1 MNNQQVKRSRT
12 ALMDRS
18 DITVEIIAIVLCAI
32 CLVIAIIP
40 CVHVIAKAFS
50 KGTAVISGTVVLWP
64 VQPQLDGFKNVLF
77 ETDFVTATVNTI
89 FVTAVGTF
97 VSMAVSILFAYP
109 LSKTDL
115 RGKKFFTLLCIVI
128 MVFSGGMVPSYLL
141 MKGLGLLNTWAAL
154 IFPASMNVFNML
166 IIKNYFESLPEGVM
180 ESASIDGAN
189 DLKTLVRIV
198 CPMSVPVL
206 ATVSMLYAIH
216 YWNNYFNAMLYISN
230 PDMIT
235 MQVFIRNFIANAGS
249 MVDQLERTEETIG
262 QLSTGVVI
270 ACATVLGIIPIVA
283 VYPFVQR
290 FMLQGITIG
299 SEKG

>member
-1 MNNQQVKRSRT
+1 MSEQVKRSRT
-12 ALMDRS
+12 TLLDKS
-18 DITVEIIAIVLCAI
+18 DIKVDWLAKIVCGICLLLAIVP
-32 CLVIAIIP
+32 VIHI
-40 CVHVIAKAFS
+40 VSKAFS
-50 KGTAVISGTVVLWP
+50 KGTAVIAGVVTLWP
-64 VQPQLDGFKNVLF
+64 INPQLDGFRNVLF
-77 ETDFVTATVNTI
+77 ETNFLRAMVNTI
-89 FVTAVGTF
+89 FVTIVGTAI
-97 VSMAVSILFAYP
+97 SMVISITFAYP
-109 LSKTDL
+109 LSKQDL
-115 RGKKFFTLLCIVI
+115 KGKKFFTLLCIVI

-141 MKGLGLLNTWAAL
+141 MKSLNLLNTWTSL
-154 IFPASMNVFNML
+154 IVPNCLNVFNML
-166 IIKNYFESLPEGVM
+166 IIKNYFEGLPEGVM

-216 YWNNYFNAMLYISN
+216 YWNNYFNAMLYVSN

-235 MQVFIRNFIANAGS
+235 MQVFIRNFIANAG
-249 MVDQLERTEETIG
+249 VLIDQLERTTETIG
-262 QLSTGVVI
+262 NLSTGVII

-283 VYPFVQR
+283 LYPFVQR

>member
-1 MNNQQVKRSRT
+1 MNKKPASSKN

-18 DITVEIIAIVLCAI
+18 DKAVELVAIITCVLC
-32 CLVIAIIP
+32 LVLAVVPIIHI
-40 CVHVIAKAFS
+40 VSKAFS
-50 KGTAVISGTVVLWP
+50 KGTAVIAGIVTLWP
-64 VQPQLDGFKNVLF
+64 IKPQLDGFKNVLF
-77 ETDFVTATVNTI
+77 ETEFLTALVNTI
-89 FVTAVGTF
+89 FITILGTALSMF
-97 VSMAVSILFAYP
+97 VSISFAYP
-109 LSKTDL
+109 LSKQDL

-141 MKGLGLLNTWAAL
+141 MKGLRLLNTWTAL
-154 IFPASMNVFNML
+154 IVPNCLNVFNML

-180 ESASIDGAN
+180 ESAEIDGAN

-206 ATVSMLYAIH
+206 ATVAMLYAIH
-216 YWNNYFNAMLYISN
+216 YWNNYFNAMLYVSN

-235 MQVFIRNFIANAGS
+235 MQVFIRNFIANAGV
-249 MVDQLERTEETIG
+249 MIDQLERTAETIG
-262 QLSTGVVI
+262 NLSTGVII

-283 VYPFVQR
+283 IYPFVQR
-290 FMLQGITIG
+290 FMVQGITIG

>member
-1 MNNQQVKRSRT
+1 MSEVKKRSRT

-18 DITVEIIAIVLCAI
+18 DITVEIIAIVVCAV
-32 CLVIAIIP
+32 CLIIAVIP
-40 CVHVIAKAFS
+40 CIHVIAKAFS

-64 VQPQLDGFKNVLF
+64 VQPQLEGFRNVLY
-77 ETDFVTATVNTI
+77 ETDFLKAMVNTL
-89 FVTAVGTF
+89 FVTALGTF
-97 VSMAVSILFAYP
+97 TSMAVSILFAYP
-109 LSKTDL
+109 LSRQGL

-141 MKGLGLLNTWAAL
+141 MKGLNLLNTWAAL
-154 IFPASMNVFNML
+154 IFPASLNVFNML

-180 ESASIDGAN
+180 ESASIDGAS
-189 DLKTLVRIV
+189 DIKTLLRIV

-249 MVDQLERTEETIG
+249 MVDQLERSEETIG
-262 QLSTGVVI
+262 ILSTGVVI

-283 VYPFVQR
+283 IYPFVQR